1 MTSFRSKQY
10 YAHTKRVLRVSLVT
24 GSDKRSFILKN
35 YNIYYFEKYAYIL
48 GIIKERVSLTKSDHD
63 FSNIFT

>member
-24 GSDKRSFILKN
+24 GSVKRTFIPKN
-35 YNIYYFEKYAYIL
+35 YNIYFFEKCVYIL
-48 GIIKERVSLTKSDHD
+48 GIIKERVNLSKSDHD